1 MVDNNI
7 LIQKSTMIVKNER
20 AIQEVY
26 DVDMGVSLWVAFLF
40 LAIFRNLALVHT
52 VWCQKECTKSQ
63 NKSEP

>member
-26 DVDMGVSLWVAFLF
+26 DVDMGVSL
-40 LAIFRNLALVHT
+40 
-52 VWCQKECTKSQ
+52 
-63 NKSEP
+63 